1 MNQPSPLQRLWEGWK
16 RVARKI
22 GEFQARVIMMLF
34 YFVILAPF
42 AILIRWANDPLAL
55 KPNTPKGW
63 VAREDRENNAT
74 QQF

>member
-1 MNQPSPLQRLWEGWK
+1 
-16 RVARKI
+16 
-22 GEFQARVIMMLF
+22 MMLF

-42 AILIRWANDPLAL
+42 AILIRWTSDPLAL

-63 VAREDRENNAT
+63 VAREGRENNAT